1 MANIDINQHFA
12 NEQDEVTKN
21 NELFSQTDLDE
32 FTTLVDKQ
40 EDFDILL
47 QWLKAKDILTEIN
60 KHKKLENTINDNI
73 KKNKDQ
79 IAIFTG
85 EYATLTSEQQN
96 LYEICVLWAILKNE
110 KDQVQNPDYKVLA
123 KAYYEK
129 INPTQGD
136 KTQEAVDA
144 SLKIRETMIEDI
156 RKNFDWKEIKNNMKD
171 ADTNIKTVLKFFS
184 LADNPIIE
192 QTFINAPAWNYFEKS
207 SSLCTWNTNNN
218 TREITKWTPWI
229 DWIQLG
235 NYDIKDVIGILQ
247 KNTDGSYS
255 IENMKANGENTVIET
270 PPAKVEKTDPD
281 GTYVWDLVNGKREW
295 TGKYT
300 RKDGGTY
307 EWQWKNN
314 EIEWTGKFTRTDGET
329 YEWSRKNGKREWTGK
344 YIRKSGNSYEW
355 TWKDDKKEWE
365 GIFTKKDGTKSKQI
379 REKDELKKE
388 TSLDGKIENTNSTI
402 SWTYEPAKA
411 DMKDDTITTIKNIT
425 TIEKWKNI
433 TEATVNV
440 SAGADARIMEETKA
454 KTLYNEKI
462 NALEERAQKFTN
474 PDNKKQITDIIAEL
488 KKSENID
495 KISKE
500 KNNQVG
506 NRYLI
511 AARIA
516 EGFVEALDKLTL
528 HPEPKLTL
536 KIDWEKCI
544 IGKSGKIEDIEWD
557 RNISMNLSL
566 KVETSS
572 VIQTNTG
579 SSTNQ
584 AETTAIETTNTGNTG
599 SSTNQAET
607 TAIETTNTVIT
618 TAVDVAEEEIEAM
631 PEKID
636 SPDIF
641 IAERMRISLSKDFKW
656 NGKSID
662 KDKDIKKIKKTAHP
676 DQFLVTIE
684 DKDLLFSFNKID
696 IDWNFEKDTEGN
708 LKIKEADKKYYEAKL
723 ETTATTEKFK
733 VYDIKENNK
742 NITATINEEKTK
754 EAFKTYYT
762 IQDKGYT
769 IDTKDITIT
778 KSTDGDLENI
788 KTNIRFTIPKS
799 ILDNQD
805 AKPPTTQDVIADVI
819 FDKNGEIKWWS
830 GNTYEKFV
838 GKNSFLLVSQEK
850 DGNDNYKKEKKN
862 LNYHIKIS
870 GKNISII
877 NDEIIINQ
885 VSKIA
890 DWNDNRMASQ
900 IENANKTQETFK
912 EYTVD
917 LNTNFK
923 KRQINAK
930 GADQYELLAIPH
942 ITWVNESEY
951 VKIPFTYKQK
961 TNSQTSYFTFDEKSL
976 KIPEIYSDKNN
987 PKYFVIDNL
996 YYKID
1001 IPTWEQPSINP
1012 RIVLDYEKIKTEA
1025 LKKTNIPNDNQIKAA
1040 PEKTDNNAG
1049 WRQERNIWLLNNITY
1064 NPAIYNDF
1072 SIKETERS
1080 ITYTREISLD
1090 EVLWYDFKNKNK
1102 LVLGTIKFDG
1112 KGEIIETE
1120 DRNLKINKK
1129 NQTLEIKNIFWWKKT
1144 LTIPFEIK
1152 NNKFVIG
1159 TNSNDKA
1166 KYIVEEFNTQKE
1178 QLKNRI
1184 YDEKA
1189 VITTK
1194 LNNKIKE
1201 IWTQRAS
1208 EFPWLKLE
1216 TPKDG
1221 KRKESNTPTIDAYQ
1235 YLKWPTSTGLYY
1247 LELNNAYKE
1256 GNDSRDGEFLYFKVT
1271 GKEVTLTDMNGNE
1284 INETYIQSNKQYK
1297 PGKWLVQIKNDLT
1310 ITTIK
1315 DVEEQKNWYPEFV
1328 DEPETLKTYPTKTID
1343 DARPENYEKEI
1354 FGKYMRIFGNSKIGH
1369 IVSIPIKSEDD
1380 NPNKY
1385 IYNPD
1390 GLKETTN
1397 EDMAKDLRDFDR
1409 VKVQGENVGLKESEL
1424 KEIFMTKFKENKDI
1438 DKATEG
1444 NNIRIKNN
1452 NGKNEYWKISSTNGE
1467 TIKFEDNKTA
1477 KEIQEKVVD
1486 DMKKDLAII
1495 GSIENIKFKY
1505 RRSDERRKTTT
1516 DRDKAGN
1523 WTIKDINK
1531 ETITNFIKTE
1541 AEEEKKIVLE
1551 LLGPADETI
1560 TLDINDNVY
1569 KKLKS
1574 KDLEN
1579 GYYKDLFESTLD
1591 AGDDKEVAVNN
1602 ESYKIHLESD
1612 INSKENRII
1621 FESQVEKAQ

>member
-1 MANIDINQHFA
+1 MAGIELKQTLEKA
-12 NEQDEVTKN
+12 NETDGKK
-21 NELFSQTDLDE
+21 ELFSEQDRVVFDRLVASKDDFAELVKWFEDE
-32 FTTLVDKQ
+32 
-40 EDFDILL
+40 
-47 QWLKAKDILTEIN
+47 AKRTEI
-60 KHKKLENTINDNI
+60 KNI
-73 KKNKDQ
+73 KGLKETIDAFIKTKIGLADIFKTEYDPTNKDQ
-79 IAIFTG
+79 
-85 EYATLTSEQQN
+85 E
-96 LYEICVLWAILKNE
+96 LYEVVVLGAIL
-110 KDQVQNPDYKVLA
+110 DQTGKVDKPDYKALA
-123 KAYYEK
+123 KAYYSKINTSVIVVESKEK
-129 INPTQGD
+129 IP
-136 KTQEAVDA
+136 KA
-144 SLKIRETMIEDI
+144 S
-156 RKNFDWKEIKNNMKD
+156 
-171 ADTNIKTVLKFFS
+171 
-184 LADNPIIE
+184 
-192 QTFINAPAWNYFEKS
+192 
-207 SSLCTWNTNNN
+207 
-218 TREITKWTPWI
+218 
-229 DWIQLG
+229 
-235 NYDIKDVIGILQ
+235 
-247 KNTDGSYS
+247 
-255 IENMKANGENTVIET
+255 
-270 PPAKVEKTDPD
+270 
-281 GTYVWDLVNGKREW
+281 
-295 TGKYT
+295 
-300 RKDGGTY
+300 
-307 EWQWKNN
+307 
-314 EIEWTGKFTRTDGET
+314 IEWT
-329 YEWSRKNGKREWTGK
+329 YES
-344 YIRKSGNSYEW
+344 
-355 TWKDDKKEWE
+355 
-365 GIFTKKDGTKSKQI
+365 
-379 REKDELKKE
+379 
-388 TSLDGKIENTNSTI
+388 
-402 SWTYEPAKA
+402 AKA
-411 DMKDDTITTIKNIT
+411 DMKNETITTIENIT
-425 TIEKWKNI
+425 KIEQWKNI
-433 TEATVNV
+433 TEAAVNV

-454 KTLYNEKI
+454 NTLYDEKTK
-462 NALEERAQKFTN
+462 ALEERAKKFTN
-474 PDNKKQITDIIAEL
+474 TDNKKQITDIITEL
-488 KKSENID
+488 KNPENIN

-500 KNNQVG
+500 KNNQNG

-528 HPEPKLTL
+528 QPEPKLTL

-544 IGKSGKIEDIEWD
+544 IGKSGKNGDIEWD

-572 VIQTNTG
+572 GIQTNTG

-584 AETTAIETTNTGNTG
+584 PATIVIGATGSNTNQAGATVIGATG
-599 SSTNQAET
+599 SSTNQAGT
-607 TAIETTNTVIT
+607 TAIDPTSTVIPT
-618 TAVDVAEEEIEAM
+618 TVNVAGEEIEAM

-662 KDKDIKKIKKTAHP
+662 KDKDIKKIKKTTNP
-676 DQFLVTIE
+676 DQFLITIE
-684 DKDLLFSFNKID
+684 DKDLLFSFKKID
-696 IDWNFEKDTEGN
+696 TDWNFEKDIEGN
-708 LKIKEADKKYYEAKL
+708 LKIKEGDKKYYEAKL

-733 VYDIKENNK
+733 VYDINETNK
-742 NITATINEEKTK
+742 NITATINENKTK

-769 IDTKDITIT
+769 IDTKNITIT

-805 AKPPTTQDVIADVI
+805 SKTPTTQDVIADVI

-877 NDEIIINQ
+877 NDEIIIDPG
-885 VSKIA
+885 SKMA
-890 DWNDNRMASQ
+890 DWKDNRIASQ

-912 EYTVD
+912 EYTTD

-987 PKYFVIDNL
+987 QKYFVIDNL

-1001 IPTWEQPSINP
+1001 IPTWEQTSINP
-1012 RIVLDYEKIKTEA
+1012 RIILDYEKTKTEA

-1040 PEKTDNNAG
+1040 PERVDNNAG
-1049 WRQERNIWLLNNITY
+1049 WRQERNIWLLNNIAY

-1072 SIKETERS
+1072 SIEETERS

-1090 EVLWYDFKNKNK
+1090 EVLWYDLENKNK
-1102 LVLGTIKFDG
+1102 LILGTIKFDG
-1112 KGEIIETE
+1112 KWEIIETE

-1129 NQTLEIKNIFWWKKT
+1129 NQTLEIKDIFWWKKT

-1152 NNKFVIG
+1152 NNKFIIG

-1166 KYIVEEFNTQKE
+1166 RYIVEEFNTQKE
-1178 QLKNRI
+1178 YLKNRI
-1184 YDEKA
+1184 YNEKA
-1189 VITTK
+1189 VITNK
-1194 LNNKIKE
+1194 LNDKITE
-1201 IWTQRAS
+1201 IGTQRGS

-1216 TPKDG
+1216 TPKEG
-1221 KRKESNTPTIDAYQ
+1221 LRKQSNTPTIDAEQ

-1247 LELNNAYKE
+1247 LNLNNAYKE

-1271 GKEVTLTDMNGNE
+1271 GKEVALTDMNGNE

-1328 DEPETLKTYPTKTID
+1328 DEPETLKTYLTKTID
-1343 DARPENYEKEI
+1343 DAKPANYEKEI
-1354 FGKYMRIFGNSKIGH
+1354 SGKYMRIFGNSKIGH

-1397 EDMAKDLRDFDR
+1397 EDMAKDLRDFER

-1438 DKATEG
+1438 DKGTKG
-1444 NNIRIKNN
+1444 NNIMIKNN
-1452 NGKNEYWKISSTNGE
+1452 NGKNEYWNISSKNEE
-1467 TIKFEDNKTA
+1467 TIKFKKNETA

-1486 DMKKDLAII
+1486 EMKKDLAII

-1505 RRSDERRKTTT
+1505 RRSDEKRETTT

-1531 ETITNFIKTE
+1531 ETIKDFIKTD

-1551 LLGPADETI
+1551 LLGPANETI

-1569 KKLKS
+1569 KKLTS

-1591 AGDDKEVAVNN
+1591 DGDDKEVTVKN
-1602 ESYKIHLESD
+1602 ETYKIHLESD
-1612 INSKENRII
+1612 TNSKENWII
-1621 FESQVEKAQ
+1621 FESQVESGNQ